1 LGEAAEL
8 LGILESRPVQQP
20 DWVRQSIGALGGAIV
35 HQHFGGH
42 VHVPIDNDP
51 HYDKVVALEGPHVQ
65 WRSRSRRWTE
75 VTHCR
80 QQAPIDYQ
88 QKKDMI
94 DILAKATE
102 EIRLLKG
109 TP

>member
-1 LGEAAEL
+1 MSNGDRDRADGPKSRIAA
-8 LGILESRPVQQP
+8 SRAPV
-20 DWVRQSIGALGGAIV
+20 
-35 HQHFGGH
+35 
-42 VHVPIDNDP
+42 
-51 HYDKVVALEGPHVQ
+51 
-65 WRSRSRRWTE
+65 
-75 VTHCR
+75 
-80 QQAPIDYQ
+80 DYQ

>member
-1 LGEAAEL
+1 
-8 LGILESRPVQQP
+8 
-20 DWVRQSIGALGGAIV
+20 
-35 HQHFGGH
+35 
-42 VHVPIDNDP
+42 VHVPIDDDP

-80 QQAPIDYQ
+80 QQAPVDYQ